1 MCSGVTTISP
11 TATLSFA
18 ANPTVR
24 TRAFAPRTPQCGRQ
38 AAGHSPQTPRMDS
51 CDLVI
56 YFLLEDLAPAVP
68 QDGWTAQTPL
78 DYTRLVAGVARQV
91 SLAGIAGIAQE
102 SPIGPE
108 FCDEMDSDLKETRR
122 VTTLRSVPC
131 AFTVETPFL
140 QRLTAANRVRDN
152 PDRGPRLR
160 AGVGSGRTACYFNP
174 CADGKLIGEC

>member
-18 ANPTVR
+18 ANPT
-24 TRAFAPRTPQCGRQ
+24 APHHERLLHGLRNAEGKLLGTPLR
-38 AAGHSPQTPRMDS
+38 TPRMDS
-51 CDLVI
+51 CNLVI
-56 YFLLEDLAPAVP
+56 YFLLENLAPAVP

-91 SLAGIAGIAQE
+91 SLAGIAGIARE

-122 VTTLRSVPC
+122 VNTPKCPLC
-131 AFTVETPFL
+131 IHGGNAFPA
-140 QRLTAANRVRDN
+140 TAYGGQPSARQ
-152 PDRGPRLR
+152 PGPRSPL
-160 AGVGSGRTACYFNP
+160 AGRGGVRQNRLLFQSVRGW
-174 CADGKLIGEC
+174 